1 MNINFNNI
9 LLPQKNSF
17 NFQAKPKNFNLNKTK
32 SLTSDVVEISNKS
45 TVLEQIEFT
54 ELELK
59 VKDLVLQIDKLE
71 EEARVLKANL
81 KAYYSAQ
88 DKYDYQELMQN
99 KRNLQNKLSRFK
111 KKHGFE
117 GYKLEST
124 IREKIQY
131 NNYARRIYNTKT
143 LDGLAK
149 LKERIL
155 TSFKVYAKNKSKLL
169 ELIEKCHQILIKSK
183 KI

>member
-1 MNINFNNI
+1 MNISNI
-9 LLPQKNSF
+9 FLPQKNYF
-17 NFQAKPKNFNLNKTK
+17 NFRAKYKNLDSNKTK

-45 TVLEQIEFT
+45 VTLEQIEFT

-71 EEARVLKANL
+71 EEARILKANL
-81 KAYYSAQ
+81 KAFYSAQ

-99 KRNLQNKLSRFK
+99 KRNLQNKLNRFK

-117 GYKLEST
+117 GYELECT

-131 NNYARRIYNTKT
+131 NNYARRIHNTKT

-169 ELIEKCHQILIKSK
+169 ELIEKCNLILIKNK